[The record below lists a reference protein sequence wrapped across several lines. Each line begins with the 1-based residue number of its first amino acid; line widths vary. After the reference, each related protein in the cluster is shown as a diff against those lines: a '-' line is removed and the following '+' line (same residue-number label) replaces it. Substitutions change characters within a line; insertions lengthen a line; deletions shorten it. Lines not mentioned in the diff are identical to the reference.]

1 MGNRLKS
8 NAQRGGN
15 PGEGVVIET
24 KGGETFKREKVV
36 NHVKSCRDVG
46 KMRTEKCPLNLATK
60 RSLLIL
66 AREASRG

>member
-1 MGNRLKS
+1 MGNRLKT

-36 NHVKSCRDVG
+36 NHVKSCRDG
-46 KMRTEKCPLNLATK
+46 KMRTEKYPLNLATK

-66 AREASRG
+66 AREASSR